1 MVHDDTDRIHKNQVN
16 IQYYVFIGKSFEKS
30 RKIISFEHMFIK
42 KKQKKNEE
50 RMFNSAI
57 KCGIKENDCIFKM
70 RLECIVGVK
79 HNLRM

>member
-42 KKQKKNEE
+42 KKKTKK
-50 RMFNSAI
+50 RG
-57 KCGIKENDCIFKM
+57 KD
-70 RLECIVGVK
+70 V
-79 HNLRM
+79 